1 MPSLPVQGRQ
11 RAADRPAADF
21 VGCLQAYAEQ
31 SFLDWFFKYT
41 AWHLP
46 MEYNMNFAFLNN
58 NATVGGS
65 GELLPADQ

>member
-1 MPSLPVQGRQ
+1 M
-11 RAADRPAADF
+11 
-21 VGCLQAYAEQ
+21 CLQAYAEQ

-46 MEYNMNFAFLNN
+46 MEYNMNFAFLTN

-65 GELLPADQ
+65 GELLPNLLGECCAQVHVVHVMLRPFRCS